1 MRRWKPRSQ
10 HRRRTVGFIDAW
22 KRWADAEQLRWAAGW
37 RAAELQAD
45 RVFLIATQSRKRE
58 PSKRASI
65 GTAKAV
71 PFRLRRPNLICLVLR
86 GSHVSKS
93 RHGAHDSMAI
103 YWPRR
108 AGPERLLPGRE
119 LPRPGTPL
127 PRPLALR
134 PEEKPPPELWRLRKP
149 LRPLPLEGLAE
160 WVLTWF

>member
-10 HRRRTVGFIDAW
+10 HRRRTGGFIDAW

-71 PFRLRRPNLICLVLR
+71 PFRLRRTNILATYRGIPTSQNRDMGHTIQWQFIGRGGRDRSGCRGASYRGQGHRCRVRLHFVPRRNRLR
-86 GSHVSKS
+86 SYDGCGSHCDRCRWK
-93 RHGAHDSMAI
+93 G
-103 YWPRR
+103 
-108 AGPERLLPGRE
+108 
-119 LPRPGTPL
+119 
-127 PRPLALR
+127 
-134 PEEKPPPELWRLRKP
+134 WRS
-149 LRPLPLEGLAE
+149 GS
-160 WVLTWF
+160 